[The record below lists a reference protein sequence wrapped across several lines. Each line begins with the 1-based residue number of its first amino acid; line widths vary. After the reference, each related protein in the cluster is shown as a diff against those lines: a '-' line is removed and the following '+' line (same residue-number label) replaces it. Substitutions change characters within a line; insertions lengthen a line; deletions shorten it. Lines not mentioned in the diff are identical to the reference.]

1 MKKQTI
7 ALLTGAML
15 ATMSLAGTAQA
26 EESGGTLLFFA
37 IGNLGDMGINDLGWK
52 ASQELAE
59 KYDLELT
66 VVEGTSDASVRTT
79 SLLDAL
85 ETGGYDYC
93 VTGSWYIESDLLANM
108 DAYADTKFVIYDTSP
123 LTDYSDYPNVT
134 GIAFKQN
141 EGSFMAGL
149 YECLM
154 SETKKVGA
162 IANMD
167 SPILNDFI
175 TGWLAGVKYY
185 NDNYDEPVEYS
196 VSYLSDITVTNNYE
210 TASTLYGS
218 GCDIIYN
225 ISGTSGLGCAQ
236 AAEEA
241 GAIMIGV
248 DYDQY
253 EVYKQSESDVVGVET
268 VATSMQKKIQESIV
282 KAMSNVIEGTSDTMG
297 VNVGYTMAM
306 GGVGLAKNE
315 KYEEVTPDDVKTQ
328 IDEVEQKIISGEITV
343 PSFFDFAE
351 YDEFA
356 TFRDDPESRLN

>member
-1 MKKQTI
+1 MRKKMVTLLAGT
-7 ALLTGAML
+7 ALAAAL
-15 ATMSLAGTAQA
+15 LAGTAQA
-26 EESGGTLLFFA
+26 EDGGKLLFFA
-37 IGNLGDMGINDLGWK
+37 PGNLGDMGINDLGWA
-52 ASQELAE
+52 ASKDLAE
-59 KYDLELT
+59 KYDLDLT
-66 VVEGTSDASVRTT
+66 VVEGTNDASVRTT

-93 VTGSWYIESDLLANM
+93 VTASWYIESDLLANM
-108 DAYADTKFVIYDTSP
+108 DNYSDTKFVIYDTSP

-134 GIAFKQN
+134 GIAFRQN
-141 EGSFMAGL
+141 EGSFLAGL

-154 SETKKVGA
+154 SENKKIGA

-185 NDNYDEPVEYS
+185 NDNYDSPVSYS
-196 VSYLSDITVTNNYE
+196 VSYLSDITVANNYE
-210 TASTLYGS
+210 TASTLYGA

-236 AAEEA
+236 AADEA
-241 GAIMIGV
+241 GGKMIGV

-253 EVYKQSESDVVGVET
+253 EVYKQSESEVVGLET
-268 VATSMQKKIQESIV
+268 VVTSMQKKMQESIV
-282 KAMSNVIEGTSDTMG
+282 AAMSNVIDGTSETLG
-297 VNVGYTMAM
+297 VNVGYSLAL

-315 KYEEVTPDDVKTQ
+315 KYEAETPDEVKAEM
-328 IDEVEQKIISGEITV
+328 DKVEQAIIDGEITV

-356 TFRDDPESRLN
+356 TFRDDPNSRLD